1 MGRWILNTRF
11 EDEKVMDLNWLK
23 SDVCISCFVFWN
35 KPSVSAVIRFR
46 REVLSPKF
54 NQFQSELFRFRIKY
68 LWFILVIFVFL
79 FFSFYSFYGTLL
91 GIPHCPGVVECAGVC

>member
-1 MGRWILNTRF
+1 MGWILNTRF
-11 EDEKVMDLNWLK
+11 EDEKVMDLNWIK
-23 SDVCISCFVFWN
+23 SDVFYVLYFGIN
-35 KPSVSAVIRFR
+35 QVSLLSSDFGEKFFR
-46 REVLSPKF
+46 QNL

-68 LWFILVIFVFL
+68 LWFILVIFVFF